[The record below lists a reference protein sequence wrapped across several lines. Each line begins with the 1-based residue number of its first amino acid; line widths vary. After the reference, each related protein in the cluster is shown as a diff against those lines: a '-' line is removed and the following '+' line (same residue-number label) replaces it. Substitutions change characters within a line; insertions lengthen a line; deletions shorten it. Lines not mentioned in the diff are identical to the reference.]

1 MSEAITFPAT
11 VYKVQ
16 TLATDLGI
24 RITLDL
30 PEDCIP
36 QMAMLAEA
44 KREGIPLNFTAKVDG
59 LDSGELAN
67 GRARRTR
74 KTKAG

>member
-1 MSEAITFPAT
+1 VSEIAFPAT

-44 KREGIPLNFTAKVDG
+44 KREGIPLYFTARVDEPENRRK
-59 LDSGELAN
+59 SGD
-67 GRARRTR
+67 GGKRRKR
-74 KTKAG
+74 